1 MTKRIINIIIFLTFG
16 VLLYK
21 PFVESVNHLKECPNG
36 VFETCEVAYK
46 THETAKILRLIS
58 FFAILLLCG
67 LYFSG
72 CLDNYI
78 NKNIEPKVNQ
88 FYEFL
93 NRRNK

>member
-1 MTKRIINIIIFLTFG
+1 MTKRIINIIIFITFG
-16 VLLYK
+16 VLPYK
-21 PFVESVNHLKECPNG
+21 PFVESVNHIKECPNG
-36 VFETCEVAYK
+36 VFEICEVAYYI
-46 THETAKILRLIS
+46 HETAKLLIFIS
-58 FFAILLLCG
+58 FFAILLLFG

-72 CLDNYI
+72 CFDNYI